1 MRIAQRQSLA
11 GIIKMINKKLLE
23 KDEITFRLHLR
34 SLNKPASCFE
44 WHNPLMA
51 DGIPIYAR
59 QKSTYSDPNIRVG
72 YNNFQVIQRTKSGY
86 LGGDIQR
93 TYSDDIP
100 DEVKAKY
107 LEFDNLNHFKSLLK
121 KLMFSCTGWGNTYS
135 LCYLDEENNVRIK
148 QVHSWQAKVE
158 YDDNGEPLKGYVYY
172 PIDERMHVWEYDGV
186 YVTEWIASKSGA
198 SYILLTEPK
207 EHGFK
212 GIPLI
217 EWCNNDNKQGN
228 SELAVP
234 LMDAYDRLISDNI
247 TESATFRAA
256 YLLLKNMGF
265 LDDKTKAEMAKTG
278 VFSGG
283 ADADARFL
291 TKDINPEFIKFVM
304 SETWAGIWVVSSSV
318 DPKALASLTNATA
331 FQISQMYRN
340 MEEDCKDTEAEWKIS
355 LEYLDRIL
363 KSYWTGLD
371 VRSVNDYSTEDI
383 NYDFKR
389 NIPNDVM
396 TWLKDMLQAG
406 GKLPQKEIFIKAGY
420 TEQKADELV
429 QEAENESYEML
440 EDDNTTI

>member
-1 MRIAQRQSLA
+1 
-11 GIIKMINKKLLE
+11 MINKKLLE

-59 QKSTYSDPNIRVG
+59 QKTTYSDPNIRVG

-86 LGGDIQR
+86 LAGDIQR

-107 LEFDNLNHFKSLLK
+107 SEFDNLNHFKSFLK
-121 KLMFSCTGWGNTYS
+121 KLMFSCSGWGNTYS

-148 QVHSWQAKVE
+148 QVQAWQAKVE

-265 LDDKTKAEMAKTG
+265 LDDDTKAQMAKTG
-278 VFSGG
+278 VFSGS

-304 SETWAGIWVVSSSV
+304 SETWSGIWIVSSSV

-420 TEQKADELV
+420 TEQKAEELV

-440 EDDNTTI
+440 DETTV

>member
-1 MRIAQRQSLA
+1 
-11 GIIKMINKKLLE
+11 MIDKKLLE
-23 KDEITFRLHLR
+23 KDETTFRLHLR

-93 TYSDDIP
+93 TYSDDIS

-107 LEFDNLNHFKSLLK
+107 LEFDSLNHFKSFLK

-135 LCYLDEENNVRIK
+135 LCYLDEKNNVRIK
-148 QVHSWQAKVE
+148 QVQSWQAKVE

-172 PIDERMHVWEYDGV
+172 PIDERMHIWEYDGV

-278 VFSGG
+278 VFSANG
-283 ADADARFL
+283 DADARFL

-304 SETWAGIWVVSSSV
+304 SETWSGIWIVSSSV

-420 TEQKADELV
+420 TEQKADALV

-440 EDDNTTI
+440 DETTV

>member
-1 MRIAQRQSLA
+1 
-11 GIIKMINKKLLE
+11 MINKKLLE

-59 QKSTYSDPNIRVG
+59 QKATYSDPNIRVG

-93 TYSDDIP
+93 TYSDNIP

-107 LEFDNLNHFKSLLK
+107 SEFDNLNHFKSFLK
-121 KLMFSCTGWGNTYS
+121 KLMFSCSGWGNTYS

-148 QVHSWQAKVE
+148 QVQSWQAKVE

-256 YLLLKNMGF
+256 YLLLKNMGN
-265 LDDKTKAEMAKTG
+265 LDDKVKAQMAKTG

-283 ADADARFL
+283 SDAEAKFL

-304 SETWAGIWVVSSSV
+304 SETWAGIWIVSSSV

-440 EDDNTTI
+440 DETTV

>member
-1 MRIAQRQSLA
+1 
-11 GIIKMINKKLLE
+11 MINKKLLE

-86 LGGDIQR
+86 LAGDIQR

-100 DEVKAKY
+100 DEVKEKY
-107 LEFDNLNHFKSLLK
+107 LEFDNLNHFKSFLK

-135 LCYLDEENNVRIK
+135 LCYLDEANNVRIK
-148 QVHSWQAKVE
+148 QIQSWQAKVE

-265 LDDKTKAEMAKTG
+265 LDDKVKAEMAKTG
-278 VFSGG
+278 VFSANG
-283 ADADARFL
+283 DADARFL

-304 SETWAGIWVVSSSV
+304 SETWSGIWIVSSSV

-440 EDDNTTI
+440 DETTV

>member
-1 MRIAQRQSLA
+1 
-11 GIIKMINKKLLE
+11 MIDKKLLE

-59 QKSTYSDPNIRVG
+59 QKTTYSDPNIRVG
-72 YNNFQVIQRTKSGY
+72 YNNFQVIQRTKAGY
-86 LGGDIQR
+86 LAGDIQR
-93 TYSDDIP
+93 TYSDNIP
-100 DEVKAKY
+100 DEVKEKY
-107 LEFDNLNHFKSLLK
+107 SEFDNLNHFKSFLK
-121 KLMFSCTGWGNTYS
+121 KLMFSCSGWGNTYS
-135 LCYLDEENNVRIK
+135 LCYLDEANNVRIK
-148 QVHSWQAKVE
+148 QVQSWQAKVE

-198 SYILLTEPK
+198 SYIPLTEPK

-265 LDDKTKAEMAKTG
+265 LDDDTKAQMAKTG

-440 EDDNTTI
+440 DETTV

>member
-1 MRIAQRQSLA
+1 
-11 GIIKMINKKLLE
+11 MINKKLLE

-93 TYSDDIP
+93 TYSDNIP

-107 LEFDNLNHFKSLLK
+107 SEFDNLNHFKSFLK
-121 KLMFSCTGWGNTYS
+121 RLMFSCTGWGNTYS

-148 QVHSWQAKVE
+148 QVQSWQAKVE

-198 SYILLTEPK
+198 SYILLAEPK

-265 LDDKTKAEMAKTG
+265 LDDKTKAQMAKTG
-278 VFSGG
+278 VFSANG
-283 ADADARFL
+283 DADARFL

-304 SETWAGIWVVSSSV
+304 SETWAGIWIVSSSV

-420 TEQKADELV
+420 TEQKAEELV

-440 EDDNTTI
+440 DETTV

>member
-1 MRIAQRQSLA
+1 
-11 GIIKMINKKLLE
+11 MINKKLLE
-23 KDEITFRLHLR
+23 KDEISFRLHLR

-59 QKSTYSDPNIRVG
+59 QKATYSDPNIRVG
-72 YNNFQVIQRTKSGY
+72 YNNFQVIQRTKAGY
-86 LGGDIQR
+86 LAGDIQR
-93 TYSDDIP
+93 TYSDNIP
-100 DEVKAKY
+100 DEVKEKY
-107 LEFDNLNHFKSLLK
+107 SEFDNLNHFKSFLK

-148 QVHSWQAKVE
+148 QVQSWQAKVE

-256 YLLLKNMGF
+256 YLLLKNMGN
-265 LDDKTKAEMAKTG
+265 LDDKVKAQMAKTG

-283 ADADARFL
+283 SDAEAKFL

-304 SETWAGIWVVSSSV
+304 SETWSGIWIVSSSV

-440 EDDNTTI
+440 DETTV

>member
-1 MRIAQRQSLA
+1 
-11 GIIKMINKKLLE
+11 MINKELL
-23 KDEITFRLHLR
+23 KDDDMKYRLSLR
-34 SLNKPASCFE
+34 SKNLPASCFE
-44 WHNPLMA
+44 WRNPLMA

-59 QKSTYSDPNIRVG
+59 QKATYSDPNIRVG

-86 LGGDIQR
+86 LAGDIQR
-93 TYSDDIP
+93 TYSDNIP

-107 LEFDNLNHFKSLLK
+107 SEFDNLNHFKSFLK

-135 LCYLDEENNVRIK
+135 LCYLDEANNVRIK
-148 QVHSWQAKVE
+148 QIQSWQAKVE

-256 YLLLKNMGF
+256 YLLLKNMGI
-265 LDDKTKAEMAKTG
+265 LDEQTKAEMAKTG

-283 ADADARFL
+283 SDAEAKFL
-291 TKDINPEFIKFVM
+291 TKDINPEFIRFVM
-304 SETWAGIWVVSSSV
+304 SETWSGIWIVSSSV

-429 QEAENESYEML
+429 QEAENEGYEML
-440 EDDNTTI
+440 DETTV

>member
-1 MRIAQRQSLA
+1 
-11 GIIKMINKKLLE
+11 MINKKLLE

-59 QKSTYSDPNIRVG
+59 QKTTYSDPNIRVG
-72 YNNFQVIQRTKSGY
+72 YNNFQVIQRTKAGY
-86 LGGDIQR
+86 LAGDIQR
-93 TYSDDIP
+93 TYSDNIP
-100 DEVKAKY
+100 DEVKEKY
-107 LEFDNLNHFKSLLK
+107 LEFDNLNHFKSFLK
-121 KLMFSCTGWGNTYS
+121 RLMFSCTGWGNTYS
-135 LCYLDEENNVRIK
+135 LCYLDEANNVRIK
-148 QVHSWQAKVE
+148 QVQSWQAKVE

-198 SYILLTEPK
+198 SYIPLTEPK

-283 ADADARFL
+283 PDADARFL

-304 SETWAGIWVVSSSV
+304 SETWSGIWVVSSSV

-420 TEQKADELV
+420 TDQKAEELV

-440 EDDNTTI
+440 DDDNTTI

>member
-1 MRIAQRQSLA
+1 
-11 GIIKMINKKLLE
+11 MINKKLLE

-59 QKSTYSDPNIRVG
+59 QKATYSDPNIRVG

-86 LGGDIQR
+86 LGADIQR
-93 TYSDDIP
+93 TYSDNIP
-100 DEVKAKY
+100 DEVKEKY
-107 LEFDNLNHFKSLLK
+107 SEFDNLNHFKSFLK

-135 LCYLDEENNVRIK
+135 LCYLDEINNVRIK

-158 YDDNGEPLKGYVYY
+158 YDDNGEPFKGYVYY
-172 PIDERMHVWEYDGV
+172 PIDARMHIWEYDGV

-304 SETWAGIWVVSSSV
+304 SETWSGIWVVSSSV

-440 EDDNTTI
+440 DDDNTTI

>member
-1 MRIAQRQSLA
+1 
-11 GIIKMINKKLLE
+11 MINKKLLE

-86 LGGDIQR
+86 LAGDIQR
-93 TYSDDIP
+93 TYSDNIP

-107 LEFDNLNHFKSLLK
+107 SEFDNLNHFKSFLK
-121 KLMFSCTGWGNTYS
+121 RLMFSCTGWGNTYS
-135 LCYLDEENNVRIK
+135 LCYLDEANNVRIK
-148 QVHSWQAKVE
+148 QVQSWQAKVE

-172 PIDERMHVWEYDGV
+172 PIDERLHVWEYDGV

-256 YLLLKNMGF
+256 YLLLKNMGN
-265 LDDKTKAEMAKTG
+265 LDDKVKAQMAKTG

-283 ADADARFL
+283 SDAEAKFL

-304 SETWAGIWVVSSSV
+304 SETWSGIWIVSSSV

-420 TEQKADELV
+420 TEQKAEELV

-440 EDDNTTI
+440 DETTV

>member
-1 MRIAQRQSLA
+1 
-11 GIIKMINKKLLE
+11 MINKKLLE

-86 LGGDIQR
+86 LAGDIQR
-93 TYSDDIP
+93 TYSDNIP

-107 LEFDNLNHFKSLLK
+107 SEFDNLNHFKSFLK
-121 KLMFSCTGWGNTYS
+121 RLMFSCTGWGNTYS
-135 LCYLDEENNVRIK
+135 LCYLDEANNVRIK
-148 QVHSWQAKVE
+148 QVQSWQAKVE

-256 YLLLKNMGF
+256 YLLLKNMGN
-265 LDDKTKAEMAKTG
+265 LDDKVKAQMAKTG

-283 ADADARFL
+283 SDAEAKFL

-304 SETWAGIWVVSSSV
+304 SETWSGIWIVSSSV

-420 TEQKADELV
+420 TEQKAEELV

-440 EDDNTTI
+440 ENDNTTI

>member
-1 MRIAQRQSLA
+1 
-11 GIIKMINKKLLE
+11 MINKKLLE
-23 KDEITFRLHLR
+23 KDEISFRLHLR

-59 QKSTYSDPNIRVG
+59 QKATYSDPNIRVG
-72 YNNFQVIQRTKSGY
+72 YNNFQVIQRTKAGY
-86 LGGDIQR
+86 LAGDIQR
-93 TYSDDIP
+93 TYSDNIP
-100 DEVKAKY
+100 DEVKEKY
-107 LEFDNLNHFKSLLK
+107 SEFDNLNHFKSFLK
-121 KLMFSCTGWGNTYS
+121 KLMFSCSGWGNTYS
-135 LCYLDEENNVRIK
+135 LCYLDEANNVRIK
-148 QVHSWQAKVE
+148 QVQSWQAKVE

-256 YLLLKNMGF
+256 YLLLKNMGN
-265 LDDKTKAEMAKTG
+265 LDDKVKAQMAKTG

-283 ADADARFL
+283 SDAEAKFL

-304 SETWAGIWVVSSSV
+304 SETWSGIWIVSSSV

-420 TEQKADELV
+420 PERKAEELV

-440 EDDNTTI
+440 DDDNTTI

>member
-1 MRIAQRQSLA
+1 
-11 GIIKMINKKLLE
+11 MINKKLLE

-86 LGGDIQR
+86 LAGDIQR
-93 TYSDDIP
+93 TYSDNIP

-107 LEFDNLNHFKSLLK
+107 SEFDNLNHFKSFLK
-121 KLMFSCTGWGNTYS
+121 RLMFSCTGWGNTYS
-135 LCYLDEENNVRIK
+135 LCYLDEANNVRIK
-148 QVHSWQAKVE
+148 QVQSWQAKVE

-172 PIDERMHVWEYDGV
+172 PIDERLHVWEYDGV

-256 YLLLKNMGF
+256 YLLLKNMGN
-265 LDDKTKAEMAKTG
+265 LDDKVKAQMAKTG

-283 ADADARFL
+283 SDAEAKFL

-304 SETWAGIWVVSSSV
+304 SETWSGIWIVSSSV

-420 TEQKADELV
+420 TEHKAEELV

-440 EDDNTTI
+440 EDETTV

>member
-1 MRIAQRQSLA
+1 
-11 GIIKMINKKLLE
+11 MINKKLLE

-59 QKSTYSDPNIRVG
+59 QKATYSDPNIRVG

-100 DEVKAKY
+100 DEVKEKY
-107 LEFDNLNHFKSLLK
+107 SEFDNLNHFKSFLK

-148 QVHSWQAKVE
+148 QVQSWQAKVE

-198 SYILLTEPK
+198 SYIPLTEPK

-283 ADADARFL
+283 PDADARFL

-340 MEEDCKDTEAEWKIS
+340 MEEDCKDTEAEWLIS
-355 LEYLDRIL
+355 LEYLDRLL

-420 TEQKADELV
+420 TEQKAEELV

-440 EDDNTTI
+440 DETTV

>member
-1 MRIAQRQSLA
+1 
-11 GIIKMINKKLLE
+11 MINKKLLE

-59 QKSTYSDPNIRVG
+59 QKTTYSDPNIRVG

-86 LGGDIQR
+86 LAGDIQR
-93 TYSDDIP
+93 TYSDNIP

-107 LEFDNLNHFKSLLK
+107 SEFDNLNHFKSFLK
-121 KLMFSCTGWGNTYS
+121 KLMFSCSGWGNTYS

-148 QVHSWQAKVE
+148 QVQSWQAKVE

-198 SYILLTEPK
+198 SYIPLTEPK

-265 LDDKTKAEMAKTG
+265 LDDETKAQMAKTG

-304 SETWAGIWVVSSSV
+304 SETWAGIWIVSSSV

-440 EDDNTTI
+440 ENDNTTI

>member
-1 MRIAQRQSLA
+1 
-11 GIIKMINKKLLE
+11 MINKKLLE
-23 KDEITFRLHLR
+23 KDEITYRLHLR

-72 YNNFQVIQRTKSGY
+72 YNNFQVIQRTKAGY
-86 LGGDIQR
+86 LAGDIQR
-93 TYSDDIP
+93 TYSDNIS
-100 DEVKAKY
+100 DEVKEKY
-107 LEFDNLNHFKSLLK
+107 LEFDNLNHFKSFLK
-121 KLMFSCTGWGNTYS
+121 KLMFSCSGWGNTYS

-148 QVHSWQAKVE
+148 QVQSWQAKVE
-158 YDDNGEPLKGYVYY
+158 YDDNGEPIKGYVYY

-440 EDDNTTI
+440 DETTV

>member
-1 MRIAQRQSLA
+1 
-11 GIIKMINKKLLE
+11 MIDKKLLE

-59 QKSTYSDPNIRVG
+59 QKTTYSDPNIRVG

-86 LGGDIQR
+86 LAGDIQR
-93 TYSDDIP
+93 TYSDNIS
-100 DEVKAKY
+100 DEVKEKY
-107 LEFDNLNHFKSLLK
+107 SEFDNLNHFKSFLK

-135 LCYLDEENNVRIK
+135 LCYLDEANNVRIK
-148 QVHSWQAKVE
+148 QVQSWQAKVE

-304 SETWAGIWVVSSSV
+304 SETWSGIWIVSSSV

-420 TEQKADELV
+420 TEQQAEELV

-440 EDDNTTI
+440 DETTV

>member
-1 MRIAQRQSLA
+1 MTIKDK
-11 GIIKMINKKLLE
+11 IKMINKKLLE

-100 DEVKAKY
+100 DEVKEKY
-107 LEFDNLNHFKSLLK
+107 SEFDNLNHFKSFLK
-121 KLMFSCTGWGNTYS
+121 KLMFSCSGWGNTYS

-148 QVHSWQAKVE
+148 QVQSWQAKVE

-420 TEQKADELV
+420 TEQKAEELV

-440 EDDNTTI
+440 DETTV

>member
-1 MRIAQRQSLA
+1 
-11 GIIKMINKKLLE
+11 MINEKLLE

-86 LGGDIQR
+86 LAGDIQR
-93 TYSDDIP
+93 TYSDNIP

-107 LEFDNLNHFKSLLK
+107 SEFDNLNHFKSFLK
-121 KLMFSCTGWGNTYS
+121 KLMFSCSGWGNTYS
-135 LCYLDEENNVRIK
+135 LCYLDEENNPRIK
-148 QVHSWQAKVE
+148 QIQSWQAKVE

-198 SYILLTEPK
+198 SYMPLTEPK

-440 EDDNTTI
+440 DETTV

>member
-1 MRIAQRQSLA
+1 MRIAQRQLLA

-72 YNNFQVIQRTKSGY
+72 YNNFQVIQRTKAGY

-93 TYSDDIP
+93 TYSDNIP
-100 DEVKAKY
+100 DEVKEKY
-107 LEFDNLNHFKSLLK
+107 SEFDNLNHFKSFLK
-121 KLMFSCTGWGNTYS
+121 KLMFSCSGWGNTYS

-148 QVHSWQAKVE
+148 QVQSWQAKVE
-158 YDDNGEPLKGYVYY
+158 YDDNGEPSKGYVYY

-198 SYILLTEPK
+198 SYVLLTEPK

-318 DPKALASLTNATA
+318 DPKALASLSNATA

-340 MEEDCKDTEAEWKIS
+340 MEEDCKDTEAEWLIS
-355 LEYLDRIL
+355 LEYLDRLL

-440 EDDNTTI
+440 DETTV

>member
-1 MRIAQRQSLA
+1 
-11 GIIKMINKKLLE
+11 MINKKLLE

-59 QKSTYSDPNIRVG
+59 QKATYSDPNIRVG
-72 YNNFQVIQRTKSGY
+72 YNNFQVIQRTKAGY
-86 LGGDIQR
+86 LAGDIQR
-93 TYSDDIP
+93 TYSDNIP

-107 LEFDNLNHFKSLLK
+107 SEFDNLNHFKSFLK
-121 KLMFSCTGWGNTYS
+121 KLMCSCTGWGNTYS
-135 LCYLDEENNVRIK
+135 LCYLDEENNARIK
-148 QVHSWQAKVE
+148 QVQSWQAKVE

-256 YLLLKNMGF
+256 YLLLKNMGN
-265 LDDKTKAEMAKTG
+265 LDDKVKAQMAKTG

-283 ADADARFL
+283 SDAEAKFL

-304 SETWAGIWVVSSSV
+304 SETWSGIWIVSSSV

-440 EDDNTTI
+440 ENDNTTI

>member
-1 MRIAQRQSLA
+1 
-11 GIIKMINKKLLE
+11 MIDKKLLE
-23 KDEITFRLHLR
+23 KDEITYRLHLR

-44 WHNPLMA
+44 WCNPLMA

-59 QKSTYSDPNIRVG
+59 QKATYSDPNIRVG

-100 DEVKAKY
+100 DEVKEKY
-107 LEFDNLNHFKSLLK
+107 SEFDNLNHFRSFLK

-135 LCYLDEENNVRIK
+135 LCYLDEANNVGIK

-158 YDDNGEPLKGYVYY
+158 YDNNGEPLKGYVYY
-172 PIDERMHVWEYDGV
+172 PVDERMHVWEYDGV
-186 YVTEWIASKSGA
+186 YVTEWIESKSGA

-265 LDDKTKAEMAKTG
+265 LDDKVKAEMAKTG
-278 VFSGG
+278 VFSANG
-283 ADADARFL
+283 DADARFL

-304 SETWAGIWVVSSSV
+304 SETWSGIWIVSSSV

-440 EDDNTTI
+440 EE

>member
-1 MRIAQRQSLA
+1 
-11 GIIKMINKKLLE
+11 MINKKLLE

-59 QKSTYSDPNIRVG
+59 QKATYSDPNIRVG

-93 TYSDDIP
+93 TYSDNIP

-107 LEFDNLNHFKSLLK
+107 SEFDNLNHFKSFLK
-121 KLMFSCTGWGNTYS
+121 KLMFSCSGWGNTYS

-148 QVHSWQAKVE
+148 QVQSWQAKVE
-158 YDDNGEPLKGYVYY
+158 YDDNGEPIKGYVYY

-440 EDDNTTI
+440 DETTV

>member
-1 MRIAQRQSLA
+1 
-11 GIIKMINKKLLE
+11 MIDKKLLE
-23 KDEITFRLHLR
+23 KDETTFRLHLR

-86 LGGDIQR
+86 LAGDIQR
-93 TYSDDIP
+93 TYSDNIP
-100 DEVKAKY
+100 DEVKEKY
-107 LEFDNLNHFKSLLK
+107 SEFDNLNHFKSFLK
-121 KLMFSCTGWGNTYS
+121 KLMFSCSGWGNTYS
-135 LCYLDEENNVRIK
+135 LCYLDEANNVRIK
-148 QVHSWQAKVE
+148 QVQSWQAKVE

-172 PIDERMHVWEYDGV
+172 PIDERMHIWEYDGV

-198 SYILLTEPK
+198 SYILFTEPK

-304 SETWAGIWVVSSSV
+304 SETWAGIWIVSSSV

-420 TEQKADELV
+420 TEQKAEELV

-440 EDDNTTI
+440 DDDNTTI

>member
-1 MRIAQRQSLA
+1 
-11 GIIKMINKKLLE
+11 MINKKLLE

-59 QKSTYSDPNIRVG
+59 QKTTYSDPNIRVG
-72 YNNFQVIQRTKSGY
+72 YNNFQVIQRTKAGY
-86 LGGDIQR
+86 LAGDIQR
-93 TYSDDIP
+93 TYSDNIP
-100 DEVKAKY
+100 DEVKEKY
-107 LEFDNLNHFKSLLK
+107 SEFDNLNHFKSFLK
-121 KLMFSCTGWGNTYS
+121 RLMFSCSGWGNTYS
-135 LCYLDEENNVRIK
+135 LCYLDEANNVRIK
-148 QVHSWQAKVE
+148 QVQSWQAKVE

-304 SETWAGIWVVSSSV
+304 SETWAGIWIVSSSV

-420 TEQKADELV
+420 TEQKAEELV

-440 EDDNTTI
+440 EE

>member
-1 MRIAQRQSLA
+1 
-11 GIIKMINKKLLE
+11 MINKKLLE

-93 TYSDDIP
+93 TYSDNIP
-100 DEVKAKY
+100 DEVKEKY
-107 LEFDNLNHFKSLLK
+107 SEFDNLNHFKSFLK
-121 KLMFSCTGWGNTYS
+121 RLMFSCTGWGNTYS

-148 QVHSWQAKVE
+148 QVQSWQAKVE

-304 SETWAGIWVVSSSV
+304 SETWSGIWVVSSSV

-420 TEQKADELV
+420 TEQKAEELV

-440 EDDNTTI
+440 EDETAIG

>member
-1 MRIAQRQSLA
+1 
-11 GIIKMINKKLLE
+11 MINKKLLE

-59 QKSTYSDPNIRVG
+59 QKATYSDPNIRVG
-72 YNNFQVIQRTKSGY
+72 YNNFQVIQRTKAGY
-86 LGGDIQR
+86 LAGDIQR
-93 TYSDDIP
+93 TYSDNIP
-100 DEVKAKY
+100 DEVKEKY
-107 LEFDNLNHFKSLLK
+107 SEFDNLNHFKSLLK
-121 KLMFSCTGWGNTYS
+121 KLMFSCAGWGNTYS

-265 LDDKTKAEMAKTG
+265 LDDKTKAQMAKTG
-278 VFSGG
+278 VFSANG
-283 ADADARFL
+283 DADARFL

-318 DPKALASLTNATA
+318 DPKALASLSNATA

-340 MEEDCKDTEAEWKIS
+340 MEEDCKDTEAEWLIS

-440 EDDNTTI
+440 EDETTV

>member
-1 MRIAQRQSLA
+1 
-11 GIIKMINKKLLE
+11 MINKKLLE

-86 LGGDIQR
+86 LAGDIQR
-93 TYSDDIP
+93 TYSDNIP

-107 LEFDNLNHFKSLLK
+107 SEFDNLNHFKSFLK
-121 KLMFSCTGWGNTYS
+121 RLMFSCTGWGNTYS
-135 LCYLDEENNVRIK
+135 LCYLDEANNVRIK
-148 QVHSWQAKVE
+148 QVQSWQAKVE

-265 LDDKTKAEMAKTG
+265 LDDDTKSQMAKTG

-304 SETWAGIWVVSSSV
+304 SETWSGIWIVSSSV

-420 TEQKADELV
+420 TEQKAEELV
-429 QEAENESYEML
+429 QEVENEAYEML
-440 EDDNTTI
+440 EDETTV

>member
-1 MRIAQRQSLA
+1 
-11 GIIKMINKKLLE
+11 MINKKLLE

-59 QKSTYSDPNIRVG
+59 QKTTYSDPNIRVG
-72 YNNFQVIQRTKSGY
+72 YNNFQVIQRTKAGY
-86 LGGDIQR
+86 LAGDIQR
-93 TYSDDIP
+93 TYSDNIP
-100 DEVKAKY
+100 DEVKKKY
-107 LEFDNLNHFKSLLK
+107 SEFDNLNHFKSFLK

-148 QVHSWQAKVE
+148 QVQSWQAKVE

-304 SETWAGIWVVSSSV
+304 SETWAGIWIVSSSV
-318 DPKALASLTNATA
+318 DPKALASLSNATA

-340 MEEDCKDTEAEWKIS
+340 MEEDCKDTEAEWLIS

-420 TEQKADELV
+420 TEQKAEELV
-429 QEAENESYEML
+429 QEAENEAYEML
-440 EDDNTTI
+440 DETTV

>member
-1 MRIAQRQSLA
+1 
-11 GIIKMINKKLLE
+11 MINKKLLE

-86 LGGDIQR
+86 LAGDIQR
-93 TYSDDIP
+93 TYSDNIP

-107 LEFDNLNHFKSLLK
+107 SEFDNLNHFKSFLK
-121 KLMFSCTGWGNTYS
+121 RLMFSCTGWGNTYS

-148 QVHSWQAKVE
+148 QVQSWQAKVE

-198 SYILLTEPK
+198 SYVLLTEPK

-304 SETWAGIWVVSSSV
+304 SETWAGIWIVSSSV

-420 TEQKADELV
+420 TEQKAEELV
-429 QEAENESYEML
+429 QEAENEAYEML
-440 EDDNTTI
+440 DDDNTTI

>member
-1 MRIAQRQSLA
+1 
-11 GIIKMINKKLLE
+11 MINKKLLE

-59 QKSTYSDPNIRVG
+59 QKATYSDPNIRVG

-93 TYSDDIP
+93 TYSDNIP

-107 LEFDNLNHFKSLLK
+107 LEFDNLNHFKSFLK
-121 KLMFSCTGWGNTYS
+121 KLMFSCSGWGNTYS
-135 LCYLDEENNVRIK
+135 LCYLDEANNVRIK
-148 QVHSWQAKVE
+148 QVQSWQAKVE

-278 VFSGG
+278 VFSANG
-283 ADADARFL
+283 DADARFL

-304 SETWAGIWVVSSSV
+304 SETWSGIWIVSSSV

-420 TEQKADELV
+420 TEQKAEELV
-429 QEAENESYEML
+429 QEAVNESYEML
-440 EDDNTTI
+440 DETTV

>member
-1 MRIAQRQSLA
+1 
-11 GIIKMINKKLLE
+11 MINKKLLE

-59 QKSTYSDPNIRVG
+59 QKATYSDPNIRVG

-86 LGGDIQR
+86 LAGDIQR

-107 LEFDNLNHFKSLLK
+107 SEFDNLNHFKSFLK
-121 KLMFSCTGWGNTYS
+121 RLMFSCTGWGNTYS
-135 LCYLDEENNVRIK
+135 LCYLDETNNVRIK
-148 QVHSWQAKVE
+148 QVQSWQAKVE

-198 SYILLTEPK
+198 SYLLLTEPK

-212 GIPLI
+212 GIPVI

-278 VFSGG
+278 VFSANG
-283 ADADARFL
+283 DADARFL

-304 SETWAGIWVVSSSV
+304 SETWSGIWIVSSSV

-371 VRSVNDYSTEDI
+371 IRSVNDYSTEDI

-440 EDDNTTI
+440 DETTV

>member
-1 MRIAQRQSLA
+1 
-11 GIIKMINKKLLE
+11 MINKKLLE

-100 DEVKAKY
+100 DEVKEKY
-107 LEFDNLNHFKSLLK
+107 LEFDNLNHFKSFLK
-121 KLMFSCTGWGNTYS
+121 RLMFSCTGWGNTYS

-148 QVHSWQAKVE
+148 QVQSWQAKVE
-158 YDDNGEPLKGYVYY
+158 YDDNGEPIKGYVYY

-291 TKDINPEFIKFVM
+291 TKDINPEFIRFVM
-304 SETWAGIWVVSSSV
+304 SETWAGIWIVSSSV
-318 DPKALASLTNATA
+318 DPKALASLSNATA

-420 TEQKADELV
+420 TEQKAEELV

-440 EDDNTTI
+440 DETTV

>member
-1 MRIAQRQSLA
+1 
-11 GIIKMINKKLLE
+11 MINKKLLE

-72 YNNFQVIQRTKSGY
+72 YNNFQVIQRTKAGY
-86 LGGDIQR
+86 LAGDIQR
-93 TYSDDIP
+93 TYSDNIP

-107 LEFDNLNHFKSLLK
+107 SEFDNLNHFKSFLK
-121 KLMFSCTGWGNTYS
+121 KLMFSCSGWGNTYS

-148 QVHSWQAKVE
+148 QVQSWQAKVE

-198 SYILLTEPK
+198 SYVLLTEPK

-304 SETWAGIWVVSSSV
+304 SETWAGIWIVSSSV

-440 EDDNTTI
+440 DETTV